1 MNSSLGLPLVLQLF
15 GVLVVIAEI
24 VIPSG
29 GLLSIVALGLFGY
42 SIFLVFEEVSAATGL
57 IFLVADIF
65 LIPIMVIVGLR
76 LLARS
81 PATLRKKLSR
91 EDGVVSQDPELDMY
105 LGREGTASS
114 DLRPAG
120 MALIDGKRVDVVSQG
135 DYIAQGAPIVVTAVT
150 GNQIIVKAKEDPQGG

>member
-29 GLLSIVALGLFGY
+29 GLLSVLALGLFGY
-42 SIFLVFEEVSAATGL
+42 SIFLVFQEASTSTGM

-65 LIPIMVIVGLR
+65 LIPVLVLVGLK

-81 PATLRKKLSR
+81 PATLRKKLSK
-91 EDGVVSQDPELDMY
+91 EEGVVSQAPEMEGY
-105 LGREGTASS
+105 LGQEGEAVS

-120 MALIDGKRVDVVSQG
+120 VALIGGKRVDVVSQG
-135 DYIAQGAPIVVTAVT
+135 AYVAKGEPVVVTAVT
-150 GNQIIVKAKEDPQGG
+150 GNQIIVKAKENPQGG